1 MKFSAN
7 FEEKLPIGKIIEAVT
22 REVEGKLK
30 LWIKIVMNKAH
41 PYFETIYKSI
51 KEGFLNAF
59 SIGFQVLKRK
69 GNLITDLRVLEVSL
83 VGIPAN
89 PEARVE
95 DIYEKNIETKGV
107 VPRHPFKY
115 GKDDSGAWTKPTLR
129 DFTDKAWEELS
140 DEEKRRIA
148 GHFAWAPKN
157 PPDRFTDLKLPHH
170 DPKTHAVKWR
180 GVVAAMAALFGAR
193 GGVDIPAEDRRKVY
207 EHLAAHYREF
217 GREPPEFKALEEFA
231 AELKMILQ
239 EEINSKEVADESLK
253 SLNSRQENMEEVEK
267 VKELEATINE
277 LSEKVKE
284 LETKNSEL
292 EAENA
297 KLKEEN
303 EKLASEVKQYVER
316 EKAELIEKIKSL
328 TDEVSEEDLKA
339 KDVADL
345 KELYL
350 TVLET
355 KVLKAKSLP
364 SKVKVVDE
372 EKEEVDFKGV
382 F

>member
-1 MKFSAN
+1 
-7 FEEKLPIGKIIEAVT
+7 
-22 REVEGKLK
+22 
-30 LWIKIVMNKAH
+30 
-41 PYFETIYKSI
+41 
-51 KEGFLNAF
+51 
-59 SIGFQVLKRK
+59 
-69 GNLITDLRVLEVSL
+69 
-83 VGIPAN
+83 
-89 PEARVE
+89 
-95 DIYEKNIETKGV
+95 
-107 VPRHPFKY
+107 
-115 GKDDSGAWTKPTLR
+115 
-129 DFTDKAWEELS
+129 
-140 DEEKRRIA
+140 
-148 GHFAWAPKN
+148 
-157 PPDRFTDLKLPHH
+157 
-170 DPKTHAVKWR
+170 
-180 GVVAAMAALFGAR
+180 
-193 GGVDIPAEDRRKVY
+193 
-207 EHLAAHYREF
+207 
-217 GREPPEFKALEEFA
+217 
-231 AELKMILQ
+231 MILQ

-316 EKAELIEKIKSL
+316 EKTELIEKIKSL